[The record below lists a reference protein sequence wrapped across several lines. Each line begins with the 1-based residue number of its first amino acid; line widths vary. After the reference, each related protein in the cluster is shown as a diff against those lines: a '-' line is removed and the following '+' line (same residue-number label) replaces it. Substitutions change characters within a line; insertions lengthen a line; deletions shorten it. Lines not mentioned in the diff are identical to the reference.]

1 MTTRI
6 NLFPALLLA
15 VTLGWMFAACG
26 EDRAPTAP
34 NPSPIT
40 PPATPSDSLKSA
52 AAGLGRLVGTAVQ
65 TGLLSNPQY
74 NTVAS
79 REFNYLTAEY
89 QMKWNVIE
97 PTRGSRDFGP
107 GDTIA
112 AYAASQG
119 MRLKGHTLLWHGAT
133 PSWVNALPA
142 DDLRSAL
149 DQHIRAVLSHYRG
162 RVHAWDVVNEAVADN
177 GPSLRDTVFRQK
189 LGDHYIADAF
199 RTAREAD
206 PSALLFYN
214 DYGGEGTNAKAD
226 RIYGLLQDLL
236 ASGVPIDGVGL
247 QMHISAAGRPS
258 DAAIAANMRRLA
270 GLGLIVHVSE
280 MDVRINDAGGT
291 DQARLEAQ
299 RAAYHDVVRVCVME
313 PRCEAVTFW
322 GFSDAHTWITGD
334 RPLLFDAAYQ
344 PKPAYTGV
352 LDALRGR

>member
-6 NLFPALLLA
+6 NGYPALLLA
-15 VTLGWMFAACG
+15 VTIGWAVAACG
-26 EDRAPTAP
+26 TDRAPTSP
-34 NPSPIT
+34 NPPPPA
-40 PPATPSDSLKSA
+40 PPATPSDSLKNA
-52 AAGLGRLVGTAVQ
+52 GAGLGKLVGTAVQ
-65 TGLLSNPQY
+65 AGLLSNPQY
-74 NTVAS
+74 NAVVS

-97 PTRGSRDFGP
+97 PSRGGRDFGP

-119 MRLKGHTLLWHGAT
+119 MRLKGHTLIWHGAT
-133 PSWVNALPA
+133 PSWVSALPA
-142 DDLRSAL
+142 DDLRSAI

-177 GPSLRDTVFRQK
+177 GASLRDTVFRQK
-189 LGDHYIADAF
+189 LGDRYIADAF

-214 DYGGEGTNAKAD
+214 DYGGEGTNAKAE

-236 ASGVPIDGVGL
+236 ANGVPIDGVGL
-247 QMHISAAGRPS
+247 QMHISATGRPS

-270 GLGLIVHVSE
+270 GLGLIVHISE

-291 DQARLEAQ
+291 DQARLEVQ
-299 RAAYHDVVRVCVME
+299 RAAYHDVVRQCVME

-322 GFSDAHTWITGD
+322 GFTDAHTWITGD

-352 LDALRGR
+352 LDALRRR